1 MSIDSVAALGL
12 AGIQRGMQGARSSA
26 AEIASAGQSASTDA
40 ADLTAAL
47 VSLKQ
52 QEQQV
57 AAASKVVKSADDMI
71 GTLIDDLA

>member
-1 MSIDSVAALGL
+1 MSIDSIAALGL
-12 AGIQRGMQGARSSA
+12 AGIQRGIQGARSSA
-26 AEIASAGQSASTDA
+26 ADIASTSQAGASSP

-52 QEQQV
+52 HEQQV
-57 AAASKVVKSADDMI
+57 AAASRVVKSADDMI